1 MISDKEIRIPYSFR
15 WSVEVVVDTGSHIG
29 PTDSD
34 SSLALDYCARYEVS
48 VCMYMYCYCYK
59 GCYGS
64 GLALGPYS
72 FGDGLDWRRHNEDDG
87 EWHFQH
93 NIYWTETRVLNWTVE
108 ERRRTDGRAFS
119 SPRPRPVTDRPD
131 EAAPLT
137 LHDGNWLET
146 H

>member
-1 MISDKEIRIPYSFR
+1 
-15 WSVEVVVDTGSHIG
+15 VVDTGSHIG

-72 FGDGLDWRRHNEDDG
+72 FGDGLD
-87 EWHFQH
+87 
-93 NIYWTETRVLNWTVE
+93 
-108 ERRRTDGRAFS
+108 
-119 SPRPRPVTDRPD
+119 
-131 EAAPLT
+131 
-137 LHDGNWLET
+137 
-146 H
+146 